1 MKRLL
6 GLLLVGCGPSEE
18 ESAAAALE
26 KLGYRIQLRNKQG
39 EAVLVR
45 GPRKVTDA
53 GLVHLKGLTRL
64 QVLYLGDTK
73 VSDAGVAEV
82 QDREVA
88 RAAPNLA
95 LGLTASSHFHSLVP
109 RDCLHLA
116 QDVVNH

>member
-1 MKRLL
+1 MQRF
-6 GLLLVGCGPSEE
+6 GC
-18 ESAAAALE
+18 
-26 KLGYRIQLRNKQG
+26 
-39 EAVLVR
+39 LVR
-45 GPRKVTDA
+45 RRAGGGLSILLDDTQITDA